1 MAYTVKITKI
11 LPWVEDHY
19 SVTEYR
25 YVKDSEDT
33 YIEIENLDE
42 AILLESMNRTRKDL
56 LIIEQMWIDKYGQL
70 NV

>member
-1 MAYTVKITKI
+1 MIYKVKINKI

-42 AILLESMNRTRKDL
+42 AVLLDSMNRTRERL
-56 LIIEQMWIDKYGQL
+56 HTIEQMWIDKYGNRQE
-70 NV
+70 

>member
-19 SVTEYR
+19 SATEYR

-33 YIEIENLDE
+33 YIEIQNLDE
-42 AILLESMNRTRKDL
+42 AIILESMNRTQL
-56 LIIEQMWIDKYGQL
+56 MLEQTWLDKYGNR

>member
-1 MAYTVKITKI
+1 MAYKVKITQI

-19 SVTEYR
+19 SVNEYR
-25 YVKDSEDT
+25 YIKDSEDT
-33 YIEIENLDE
+33 YIEIQDLNE

-56 LIIEQMWIDKYGQL
+56 LIIEQMWTDKYGQL

>member
-42 AILLESMNRTRKDL
+42 AIILESMNRTL
-56 LIIEQMWIDKYGQL
+56 NMLEQTWLDKYG
-70 NV
+70 NR

>member
-42 AILLESMNRTRKDL
+42 AIILESMNRTL
-56 LIIEQMWIDKYGQL
+56 HMLEQTWIDKYG
-70 NV
+70 NR